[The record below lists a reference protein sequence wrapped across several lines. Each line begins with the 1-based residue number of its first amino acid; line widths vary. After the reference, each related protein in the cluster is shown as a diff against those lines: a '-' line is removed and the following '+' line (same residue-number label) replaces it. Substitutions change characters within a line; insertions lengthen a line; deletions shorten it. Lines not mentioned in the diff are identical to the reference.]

1 MLAYYLFVYILLFG
15 DVHKLKVF
23 TYIDIGKSKEKDMAK
38 ITNIAEVSSNYTSV
52 GQSEQAYSTTSNKAV
67 SNDMSTSFLK
77 EKTTAQDIGFINDE
91 IEQTLKLTNKSDSQ
105 ITNIKIKD
113 TISTGGTFKAGTLKI
128 DNTLYQDYDPVAGYT
143 LPNPLNVNASTEIT
157 YTLVISS
164 KPVGDVINN
173 ISKITYDVGG
183 TEGIEENSNVAVIS
197 VEDATITIQKSAD
210 KTAVISGQK
219 IVYQSDIQNAG
230 TVKHTNVKFTDQIPT
245 GTQFVVDSVKIDGT
259 QKTGVSPADGIDLT
273 DLAIGGK
280 TTITFEV
287 TVD

>member
-1 MLAYYLFVYILLFG
+1 
-15 DVHKLKVF
+15 
-23 TYIDIGKSKEKDMAK
+23 MAK
-38 ITNIAEVSSNYTSV
+38 ITNVVEVSSNYKSIDQ
-52 GQSEQAYSTTSNKAV
+52 GEKAYSTTSNKAE
-67 SNDMSTSFLK
+67 SINMSTSFLK
-77 EKTTAQDIGFINDE
+77 EKITAKDVGFINDK
-91 IEQTLKLTNKSDSQ
+91 IEQTLKLTNNSGDQ
-105 ITNIKIKD
+105 ITNIRIKD
-113 TISTGGTFKAGTLKI
+113 TIGTGGTFKTGTLKI
-128 DNTLYQDYDPVAGYT
+128 DNIEYQDYNPVEGYT
-143 LPNPLNVNASTEIT
+143 LPSPLETNTSTVIT

-183 TEGIEENSNVAVIS
+183 TQGIEENSEVATIS

-219 IVYQSDIQNAG
+219 IVFQSDIQNTG

-245 GTQFVVDSVKIDGT
+245 GTKFVADSVKIDGT
-259 QKTGVSPADGIDLT
+259 QKTGISPADGIDLE
-273 DLAIGGK
+273 DLSIGGK